1 MTEKGTY
8 LVNGVPVTYH
18 RQDFGEGDI
27 WHNSFCFRAPH
38 NKALR
43 PRLWLGAVIDRLV
56 CAPGDGCPG
65 HFFANPPTIRKRG
78 RRVIVRQ
85 RCGYDV

>member
-8 LVNGVPVTYH
+8 LVYGVPVTYH
-18 RQDFGEGDI
+18 RQDFGEGEV
-27 WHNSFCFRAPH
+27 WHNAFCFRAPKDKTRRRRH
-38 NKALR
+38 WARNII
-43 PRLWLGAVIDRLV
+43 GRLV
-56 CAPGDGCPG
+56 CAEGDGVPG